1 MVRNVIDIEV
11 LKDKNLTKSYRE
23 VKRKDIPKYLKAE
36 LIRNTLKNIKNSRD
50 HVLIRFLW
58 MTGVRITEALKVKVG
73 HIDFDQQTVVI
84 NHLKS
89 RKWKRR
95 TIPLHHKLVSML
107 LIYTAAMNKDKL
119 LFDFTRQRADQIVK
133 KYFGSGV
140 SCHMFRDTFAVH
152 YMQSG
157 GELYKLQRLLGH
169 SHITTTTKYLK
180 IVPEDLRDK
189 LDEVEF

>member
-11 LKDKNLTKSYRE
+11 LKDKNLTKSYKD
-23 VKRKDIPKYLKAE
+23 VKRKELPKYLKADY
-36 LIRNTLKNIKNSRD
+36 IRNTLKNVKKPRD
-50 HVLIRFLW
+50 NVFIRFLW
-58 MTGVRITEALKVKVG
+58 MTGVRISEALKVKVG

-107 LIYTAAMNKDKL
+107 LIYTGAMNKDKL
-119 LFDFTRQRADQIVK
+119 LFNFTRQRADQIVK
-133 KYFGSGV
+133 KYFGNGV
-140 SCHMFRDTFAVH
+140 SCHTFRDSFAVH